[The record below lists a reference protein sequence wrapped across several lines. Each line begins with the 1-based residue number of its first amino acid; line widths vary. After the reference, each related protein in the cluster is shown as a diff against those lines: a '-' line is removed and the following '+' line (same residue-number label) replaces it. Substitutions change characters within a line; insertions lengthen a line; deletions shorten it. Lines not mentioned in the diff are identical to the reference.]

1 MKNYK
6 RLACLFLALAM
17 TLLILAGCDKSEEK
31 SNESGNSSEP
41 TRSADVDQPQNSASS
56 YSDSIDEN
64 GFFKNIRALDHI
76 EMFDYH
82 AITIPNEVHQISDE
96 DLQSEIDYIM
106 SEYTSGD
113 QITDRAV
120 EDGDTVN
127 IDFDGSVD
135 DVAFDGGSTG
145 GGGTDVTIGVTQ
157 YIDDFL
163 EQLIGHMPG
172 ETINVEVTFPDDY
185 GQEELNGKD
194 AVFVTTIN
202 YIVNKELTDDFVSEN
217 LFDNYGWTTVAEM
230 KESLL
235 TDMKKYSIQQYI
247 KQYMTTEVIV
257 NSLPEQLMD
266 YQINAM
272 LSFYQDYADY
282 NGIDF
287 EELISYEGFSS
298 VDELI
303 EAYYDTNMTNA
314 TYLLILIA
322 VAEDAG
328 LTVSDDDVAAYFL
341 RYENTS
347 DYSSFVEQYGL
358 GYIKH
363 NVLCQKVV
371 DYIVSNAVLL

>member
-1 MKNYK
+1 
-6 RLACLFLALAM
+6 
-17 TLLILAGCDKSEEK
+17 
-31 SNESGNSSEP
+31 
-41 TRSADVDQPQNSASS
+41 
-56 YSDSIDEN
+56 
-64 GFFKNIRALDHI
+64 
-76 EMFDYH
+76 
-82 AITIPNEVHQISDE
+82 
-96 DLQSEIDYIM
+96 
-106 SEYTSGD
+106 
-113 QITDRAV
+113 
-120 EDGDTVN
+120 
-127 IDFDGSVD
+127 
-135 DVAFDGGSTG
+135 
-145 GGGTDVTIGVTQ
+145 
-157 YIDDFL
+157 
-163 EQLIGHMPG
+163 
-172 ETINVEVTFPDDY
+172 
-185 GQEELNGKD
+185 
-194 AVFVTTIN
+194 
-202 YIVNKELTDDFVSEN
+202 
-217 LFDNYGWTTVAEM
+217 
-230 KESLL
+230 
-235 TDMKKYSIQQYI
+235 
-247 KQYMTTEVIV
+247 
-257 NSLPEQLMD
+257 
-266 YQINAM
+266 M